1 MPIREPSIQNFNP
14 ALLHLARQWNW
25 LGNPRLRLYLI
36 PIHKYSNMRK
46 VMKKYI
52 KCFQSQI
59 SVYKYEVLKSQ
70 SDERA
75 KNFQF
80 CIVNNYSFHYQ
91 IFRQLLYYSSKYTFF
106 ARVGQKQILYRAKST
121 STRFWFCLQKSKRN
135 FPLEDS
141 CALYWVMGDS
151 FFFTKSE
158 RKINFLSGFF

>member
-1 MPIREPSIQNFNP
+1 MDQKLSINLQKDKSEGTQYQSGIS
-14 ALLHLARQWNW
+14 HLWMSPW
-25 LGNPRLRLYLI
+25 IFI

-80 CIVNNYSFHYQ
+80 CIVNNYFFHYQ

-135 FPLEDS
+135 FPPWGQLCPLLSDR
-141 CALYWVMGDS
+141 WS
-151 FFFTKSE
+151 FLFYQ
-158 RKINFLSGFF
+158 

>member
-1 MPIREPSIQNFNP
+1 
-14 ALLHLARQWNW
+14 
-25 LGNPRLRLYLI
+25 
-36 PIHKYSNMRK
+36 MRK

-151 FFFTKSE
+151 FFYQEWKEKLTFYQVSSSTFNGK
-158 RKINFLSGFF
+158 LSQNWIIFFHPVGMAHLYVNLTLR